1 MTTYREIYGRRVE
14 VVSADPGNLKAGQIW
29 YNSASGTVKSYVLAP
44 GSIAAGG
51 NPGGNGGKTQLG
63 GCGTVTAGLIFG
75 GEPTTTAT
83 EEYDGTSWTNVN
95 AAPTGGTDMGS
106 AGNQT
111 AALWVG
117 GTGTLGSSYEYDGT
131 NWSSGGG
138 LGTSMRFAVGTCGTQ
153 TAAMLTGGY
162 QTPPGTPSAIMQS
175 YDGSSWTTIPQ
186 TYPTSADTP
195 AFRTSGTQTA
205 IISAG
210 GNSQATTSLDWDGSS
225 WTANNPLAVG
235 VSAQVQQGTQTASL
249 VATGHPAPSGGYS
262 TKLQEYDGTNWS
274 LSPATF
280 STGRSQA
287 AGGGTTASM
296 FVANGAP
303 SVDATEVYTGPA
315 LATKTLTTE

>member
-1 MTTYREIYGRRVE
+1 MATYDEIYGRRLE
-14 VVSADPGNLKAGQIW
+14 VLSSDPSNLEAGQIW
-29 YNSASGTVKSYVLAP
+29 YNSASGTIKGHVLAP
-44 GSIAAGG
+44 GTIAAGG

-117 GTGTLGSSYEYDGT
+117 GTNTLGNSYEYDGT
-131 NWSSGGG
+131 NWTGGG
-138 LGTSMRFAVGTCGTQ
+138 SLGTAMRFAVGTCGTQ

-175 YDGSSWTTIPQ
+175 YNGASWTTIPQ
-186 TYPTSADTP
+186 TYPVSADTP

-210 GNSQATTSLDWDGSS
+210 GSGSNTTSKEWNGSS
-225 WTANNPLAVG
+225 WTANNPLVSA
-235 VSAQVQQGTQTASL
+235 VSAQVQQGTSTASL
-249 VATGHPAPSGGYS
+249 VATGHPGYG
-262 TKLQEYDGTNWS
+262 TGLQEWDGTNWS
-274 LSPATF
+274 TNPATF

-287 AGGGTTASM
+287 AGGGSTSAM

>member
-1 MTTYREIYGRRVE
+1 MATYDEIYGRRLE
-14 VVSADPGNLKAGQIW
+14 VLSSDPSNLEAGQIW
-29 YNSASGTVKSYVLAP
+29 YNSASGTIKGHVLAP
-44 GSIAAGG
+44 GTIAAGG

-117 GTGTLGSSYEYDGT
+117 GTNTLGNSYEYDGT
-131 NWSSGGG
+131 NWTGGG
-138 LGTSMRFAVGTCGTQ
+138 SLGTAMRFAVGTCGTQ

-175 YDGSSWTTIPQ
+175 YNGASWTTIPQ
-186 TYPTSADTP
+186 TYPVSADTP

-210 GNSQATTSLDWDGSS
+210 GSGSNTTSKEWNGSS
-225 WTANNPLAVG
+225 WTANNPLVSA
-235 VSAQVQQGTQTASL
+235 VSAQVQQGTSTASL
-249 VATGHPAPSGGYS
+249 VATGHPGYG
-262 TKLQEYDGTNWS
+262 TGLQEWDGTNWS
-274 LSPATF
+274 TNPATF

-287 AGGGTTASM
+287 AGGGSTSAM

-315 LATKTLTTE
+315 LATKTLTTS

>member
-1 MTTYREIYGRRVE
+1 
-14 VVSADPGNLKAGQIW
+14 
-29 YNSASGTVKSYVLAP
+29 
-44 GSIAAGG
+44 
-51 NPGGNGGKTQLG
+51 
-63 GCGTVTAGLIFG
+63 
-75 GEPTTTAT
+75 
-83 EEYDGTSWTNVN
+83 
-95 AAPTGGTDMGS
+95 
-106 AGNQT
+106 
-111 AALWVG
+111 
-117 GTGTLGSSYEYDGT
+117 
-131 NWSSGGG
+131 
-138 LGTSMRFAVGTCGTQ
+138 MRFAVGTCGTQ

-287 AGGGTTASM
+287 AGGGTTASVQSSAFGSQTEYVRLVSAVDF
-296 FVANGAP
+296 FVDFGVNP
-303 SVDATEVYTGPA
+303 SATA
-315 LATKTLTTE
+315 AKMRFNRI

>member
-1 MTTYREIYGRRVE
+1 MATYDEIYGRRLE
-14 VVSADPGNLKAGQIW
+14 VLSSDPSNLEAGQIW
-29 YNSASGTVKSYVLAP
+29 YNSASGTIKGHVLAP
-44 GSIAAGG
+44 GTIAAGG

-75 GEPTTTAT
+75 GEPSTTAT

-95 AAPTGGTDMGS
+95 ALPTGGTDVGS
-106 AGNQT
+106 AGIQT
-111 AALWVG
+111 AALCVG
-117 GTGTLGSSYEYDGT
+117 GTNTTDKSFEYDGT
-131 NWSSGGG
+131 NWTNGGD
-138 LGTSMRFAVGTCGTQ
+138 LGTAMRFAVGTCGTQ

-175 YDGSSWTTIPQ
+175 YNGASWTTIPQ
-186 TYPTSADTP
+186 TYPVSADTP

-210 GNSQATTSLDWDGSS
+210 GSGSNTTSKEWNGSS
-225 WTANNPLAVG
+225 WTANNPLVSA
-235 VSAQVQQGTQTASL
+235 VSAQVQQGTSTASL
-249 VATGHPAPSGGYS
+249 VATGHPGYG
-262 TKLQEYDGTNWS
+262 TGLQEWDGTNWS
-274 LSPATF
+274 TNPATF

-315 LATKTLTTE
+315 LATKTLTTS

>member
-1 MTTYREIYGRRVE
+1 MSTYRELYGYRVE
-14 VVSADPGNLKAGQIW
+14 VLSSNPPSPKEGEVW
-29 YNSASGTVKSYVLAP
+29 YNSTTGQLKGYVLSP

-63 GCGTVTAGLIFG
+63 GCGSVTAGLIFA
-75 GEPTTTAT
+75 GEPATTAT
-83 EEYDGTSWTNVN
+83 EEYNGTSWTNVN
-95 AAPTGGTDMGS
+95 ALPTGGTDVGS
-106 AGNQT
+106 AGIQT
-111 AALWVG
+111 AALCIG
-117 GTGTLGSSYEYDGT
+117 GTNTTDKTFHYDGT
-131 NWSSGGG
+131 NWTNGGN
-138 LGTSMRFAVGTCGTQ
+138 LNTAMRFAVGSCGTQ

-186 TYPTSADTP
+186 TYPVSADTP

-210 GNSQATTSLDWDGSS
+210 GSGSNTNSKNWDGTS
-225 WTANNPLAVG
+225 WTANNPLVSG
-235 VSAQVQQGTQTASL
+235 VSAQVQQGTQTATL
-249 VATGHPAPSGGYS
+249 VATGHPGYG
-262 TKLQEYDGTNWS
+262 TGLQEWDGTNWS
-274 LSPATF
+274 TNPATF